1 MLRAHY
7 ADQCI
12 LIDQLRIDIRRRLVD
27 AAGPQIDAAVHQP
40 LKGAMVPVDQPD
52 ADTRRLMVD
61 ALESCREDE
70 LCHVI
75 GNGESQGA
83 LATGRVKIFGL
94 QKILGVIESQA

>member
-1 MLRAHY
+1 
-7 ADQCI
+7 
-12 LIDQLRIDIRRRLVD
+12 
-27 AAGPQIDAAVHQP
+27 
-40 LKGAMVPVDQPD
+40 MVPVDQPD
-52 ADTRRLMVD
+52 ADKRRLMVD